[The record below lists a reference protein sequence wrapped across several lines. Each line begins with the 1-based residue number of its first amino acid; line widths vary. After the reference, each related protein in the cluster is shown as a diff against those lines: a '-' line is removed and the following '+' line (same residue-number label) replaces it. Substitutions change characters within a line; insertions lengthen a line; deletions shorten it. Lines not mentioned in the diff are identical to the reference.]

1 MKLTRIGFAV
11 AAFAVTFTAT
21 FTATLTAT
29 LTPTLAQAQ
38 TTSRTGAAG
47 IIQAAAT
54 KVYIV

>member
-21 FTATLTAT
+21 LTA
-29 LTPTLAQAQ
+29 TLAQAQ

>member
-21 FTATLTAT
+21 FTATLT
-29 LTPTLAQAQ
+29 PTLAQAQ
-38 TTSRTGAAG
+38 TTARTGADG